1 MLFFSWEET
10 LWMSAAALAV
20 DRIVGDPKRLVHP
33 VVLFGRWIRFFEHR
47 MFVASTA
54 RHSFFR
60 GLLLCA
66 STTIGAGAAAWGIVA
81 AAWAVHPWLGYAAN
95 TWLISTTIAWKG
107 LRDAG
112 LQVYV
117 PLSEGRLAEART
129 YTGYI
134 VGRDT
139 RELDEAECSRAAVE
153 TVAENT
159 VDAVVSPVVF
169 ALLGGAPLA
178 FVYRAANTLD
188 SMVGYRNERYEWF
201 GKASARLDDALNY
214 VPARLTSLLL
224 ACAAAVAG
232 RNPGNGVRALRA
244 VAAFARL
251 HPSPNSGIPESAVA
265 GALGIRLGGVN
276 IYNGVPSRRATLGW
290 GKRPL
295 EPKDIERTVALL
307 EWSGA
312 LLTGGIICTVAFV
325 TWLNGA

>member
-1 MLFFSWEET
+1 MV
-10 LWMSAAALAV
+10 AAALAV
-20 DRIVGDPKRLVHP
+20 DRLVGDPERLVHP
-33 VVLFGRWIRFFEHR
+33 VVLFGRWIRLFERH
-47 MFVASTA
+47 MYTAETA
-54 RHSFFR
+54 RRSFLR

-66 STTIGAGAAAWGIVA
+66 STVAFAGAAAWGIVA
-81 AAWAVHPWLGYAAN
+81 ASSAVHPWLGYAAN
-95 TWLISTTIAWKG
+95 VWLISTTIAWKG

-112 LQVYV
+112 KKVYE
-117 PLSEGRLAEART
+117 PLVKGDLPEARK

-139 RELDEAECSRAAVE
+139 HSLDEAECSRAAVE

-178 FVYRAANTLD
+178 FLYRAANTLD

-214 VPARLTSLLL
+214 VPARLTGLLI
-224 ACAAAVAG
+224 AAAAAISGGSAALG
-232 RNPGNGVRALRA
+232 RKAIRSI
-244 VAAFARL
+244 AAFAHL

-276 IYNGVPSRRATLGW
+276 SYNGVLSKRATLGF
-290 GKRPL
+290 GERPL
-295 EPKDIERTVALL
+295 EKNDIVRSITLL
-307 EWSGA
+307 DGSST
-312 LLTGGIICTVAFV
+312 LLTGGIVCAALLT